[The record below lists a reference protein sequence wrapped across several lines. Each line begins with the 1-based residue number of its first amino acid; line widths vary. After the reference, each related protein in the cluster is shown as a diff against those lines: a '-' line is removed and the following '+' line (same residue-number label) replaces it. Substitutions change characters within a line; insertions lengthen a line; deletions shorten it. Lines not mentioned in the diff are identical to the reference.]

1 MTGSRAA
8 MAALA
13 CSMLATG
20 CGAERETPATGPERP
35 VSTSVSPVPSGG
47 VPTAD
52 APASPTRPRGG
63 TTAPVAVPWEKAE
76 PLDGGRRLRIL
87 WWSGVEP
94 CHVLDRVALRETGTR
109 VTVTLYEGHTRE
121 NVACIE
127 MAVRKSTEV
136 TLKQP
141 VDGRKVVDGARP

>member
-1 MTGSRAA
+1 M
-8 MAALA
+8 
-13 CSMLATG
+13 
-20 CGAERETPATGPERP
+20 
-35 VSTSVSPVPSGG
+35 
-47 VPTAD
+47 
-52 APASPTRPRGG
+52 
-63 TTAPVAVPWEKAE
+63 AVPWEKAE